1 MATKQDPDSKRVDKA
16 LKLYRLLLIN
26 DKKYSTTELTK
37 ILNCS
42 KQSIR
47 AVIDDLNANPEINI
61 CEEFNEHTRVKKY
74 FIEHCKHGMNE
85 PIALEGYRQ
94 MELCRDL
101 IGELLPEDDLLELNK
116 ALFNAANY
124 LPRKDR
130 CNFKTFSIATGF
142 SKGHINY
149 SNSKEILHKLYDC
162 ITQKK
167 CCSLSYQKEVN
178 GTIKEYYFAPKRIIC
193 LRDTLYIKGWIVE
206 YKSNR
211 IVNKYQHPTN
221 FSVHRIQ
228 NIQILKDKTSK
239 ELSDVVNKQ
248 DKFGL
253 ISENEPFKVI
263 LKFTNPHAITYVADR
278 IWSSDQ
284 KLEFNEDGSLTLS
297 FTTDSYYETFTFALS
312 FGRGVE
318 VVSPEV
324 LRQEVKAEIKEMK
337 KIYCNS

>member
-26 DKKYSTTELTK
+26 DRKFSTTELTK

-47 AVIDDLNANPEINI
+47 AVVDDLNANPEINI

-74 FIEHCKHGMNE
+74 FIEHRKNGMNE

-94 MELCRDL
+94 MELCRDIL
-101 IGELLPEDDLLELNK
+101 GDLLPDEDSISLNN

-130 CNFKTFSIATGF
+130 CNFKTFSIAAGF
-142 SKGHINY
+142 SKGHIDYN
-149 SNSKEILHKLYDC
+149 NSKDILHKLYEC
-162 ITQKK
+162 ITQTK
-167 CCSLSYQKEVN
+167 CCKLSYQKEIN
-178 GTIKEYYFAPKRIIC
+178 GIIKEYFFAPKRIIC

-206 YKSNR
+206 DKGNR
-211 IVNKYQHPTN
+211 IVNKHQHPTN

-228 NIQILKDKTSK
+228 NIQILEDKTSE

-248 DKFGL
+248 DTFGL

-263 LKFTNPHAITYVADR
+263 LRFTNPHAITYVADR

-284 KLEFNEDGSLTLS
+284 QMQFNEDGSLTLS
-297 FTTDSYYETFTFALS
+297 FTTDSYYETFTFVLS
-312 FGRGVE
+312 FGRGVK
-318 VVSPEV
+318 VLAPEE
-324 LRQEVKAEIKEMK
+324 LREDVKAEIKEMK
-337 KIYCNS
+337 KIY

>member
-1 MATKQDPDSKRVDKA
+1 
-16 LKLYRLLLIN
+16 
-26 DKKYSTTELTK
+26 
-37 ILNCS
+37 
-42 KQSIR
+42 
-47 AVIDDLNANPEINI
+47 
-61 CEEFNEHTRVKKY
+61 
-74 FIEHCKHGMNE
+74 
-85 PIALEGYRQ
+85 

-101 IGELLPEDDLLELNK
+101 IGKLLPEDDLLELNK

-124 LPRKDR
+124 LPRKAR

-149 SNSKEILHKLYDC
+149 SNSKEILHKLYEC
-162 ITQKK
+162 ITQKN

-193 LRDTLYIKGWIVE
+193 LRDTLYIKGWIVDD
-206 YKSNR
+206 
-211 IVNKYQHPTN
+211 QHDEVICKHPNPTN

-228 NIQILKDKTSK
+228 DIHVLEDKSS
-239 ELSDVVNKQ
+239 EALSDVIGNHEM
-248 DKFGL
+248 FGL

-263 LKFTNPHAITYVADR
+263 LRFTNPHAITYVADR

-318 VVSPEV
+318 VISPEE
-324 LRQEVKAEIKEMK
+324 LREEVKAEIKEMK
-337 KIYCNS
+337 KIY